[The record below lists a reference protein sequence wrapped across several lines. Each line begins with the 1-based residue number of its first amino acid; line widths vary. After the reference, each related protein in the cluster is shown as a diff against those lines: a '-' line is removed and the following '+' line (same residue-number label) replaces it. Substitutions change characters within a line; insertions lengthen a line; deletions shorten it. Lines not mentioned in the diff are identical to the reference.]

1 MLDFNNA
8 GPQRPQTGWFGG
20 TGNDNARQA
29 SGGGLSPRPVAP
41 DDYHM
46 PPDIPAIAEL
56 CALKS
61 WVCWAYALNRAGTK
75 WTKQPKQPWQPRAN
89 ASTSDPRTWGDFGQA
104 VKAAMAT
111 RGIDGIG
118 FVFTENDNLIGFDL
132 DGVRDPATGEVDPW
146 AQEIIDLS
154 ETYAELS
161 PSGRGYHIIARGKL
175 EGGGISYQPAQVEM
189 YDRGR
194 YFTFSGHHVAGTPP
208 EIKPALRTM
217 EALQARVQAFKQDAR
232 KKADKEQ
239 ARRKAGN
246 QPGAHASNDSFF
258 RRVNDAALRDLETV
272 GRWFTH
278 IFPGAYQSSNGSWRA
293 SPEETGR
300 DDQYEE
306 DLTIGVNLDTGKLG
320 IVDRA
325 VWDMG
330 DPRKGRRTP
339 IDLVIEHGG
348 APDAVKASLSLCEQ
362 LGISPESL
370 GWRDGTSSQ
379 ARSEAF
385 SQAEAADVTKWNF
398 LSTQQPTAPRMLVDE
413 MLPYRGI
420 AFLGGQSG
428 SGKTFVACDLALS
441 LASSQPFFEHEVNE
455 RIGVAILS
463 KEGTGNLAN
472 RLIAGAQARGLD
484 LKDLPIA
491 WRGDFPPIAT
501 LMDIQRVTE
510 ALASLSETIQAQ
522 YNVRCGA
529 VIFDTVAAS
538 FAIDDENSNSE
549 IGKISRHLREVEEK
563 LDGLVIP
570 IHHYGKSSTAGL
582 RGGSLWKGTA
592 DVVLSTT
599 CDKDETS
606 GETKNRQLSIAKARD
621 GKEGPIA
628 KFELEFYELGRDD
641 KGKPFGAMIVK
652 PDFDAPT
659 DGEGKKKRPVGVN
672 QQRFIDAFNEAILA
686 PRDFRVRGDGP
697 TVKAVKLEYVRAEF
711 YRRHVTGQ
719 TGLTE
724 EDAGDIKSSRRRVAD
739 ANRKAWQ
746 RQLENLPSGFHTA
759 TAPDGTEWIW
769 RLPQ

>member
-8 GPQRPQTGWFGG
+8 QPPRPHAGYFGG
-20 TGNDNARQA
+20 MANDQARQA
-29 SGGGLSPRPVAP
+29 SSGELPPRPIAP

-61 WVCWAYALNRAGTK
+61 WVCWAYALNKAGTK

-104 VKAAMAT
+104 VKAAKAT
-111 RGIDGIG
+111 IGIDGIG
-118 FVFTENDNLIGFDL
+118 FVFTKSDNLIGFDL
-132 DGVRDPATGEVDPW
+132 DGVRDPATGKVVPW

-175 EGGGISYQPAQVEM
+175 EGGGISHQPAQVEM
-189 YDRGR
+189 YDTGR
-194 YFTFSGHHVAGTPP
+194 YFTFSGHHVPSTPT
-208 EIKPALRTM
+208 EIKPAPRTLQ
-217 EALQARVQAFKQDAR
+217 ALQARVQAFKLDAR
-232 KKADKEQ
+232 KTAEKEQ
-239 ARRKAGN
+239 GGS
-246 QPGAHASNDSFF
+246 QDSTPGSNNSFF
-258 RRVNDAALRDLETV
+258 RRVNDAALRDLETA
-272 GRWFTH
+272 GRWFTRM
-278 IFPGAYQSSNGSWRA
+278 FPGAYQSPNGSWRA

-300 DDQYEE
+300 AGQYEE
-306 DLTIGVNLDTGKLG
+306 DLTIGINPETGKLG

-325 VWDMG
+325 VHDMG

-348 APDAVKASLSLCEQ
+348 APDAVRASLWLCEQ
-362 LGISPESL
+362 LDISPESL

-379 ARSEAF
+379 TRSEAF
-385 SQAEAADVTKWNF
+385 SQAEAADVTKWSF
-398 LSTQQPTAPRMLVDE
+398 LSSQQPTAPRMLVDDI
-413 MLPYRGI
+413 LPYRGI

-428 SGKTFVACDLALS
+428 AGKTFVACDLALS
-441 LASSQPFFEHEVNE
+441 LASMQPFFDHEVNE
-455 RIGVAILS
+455 RVGVAFLS

-484 LKDLPIA
+484 LKHLPIA

-501 LMDIQRVTE
+501 PADIQRVNE
-510 ALASLSETIQAQ
+510 ALASLSEEIQAK

-538 FAIDDENSNSE
+538 FAIEDENSNSE
-549 IGKISRHLREVEEK
+549 IAKISRHLREVEDK

-570 IHHYGKSSTAGL
+570 VHHYGKSSSAGL

-592 DVVLSTT
+592 EVVLSVT
-599 CDKDETS
+599 CDKDETT
-606 GETKNRQLSIAKARD
+606 GDTKNRQLSIAKARD

-628 KFELEFYELGRDD
+628 KFDLEFCELGRDG
-641 KGKPFGAMIVK
+641 KGRPFGAMIVR
-652 PDFDAPT
+652 PDLNAPT
-659 DGEGKKKRPVGVN
+659 DGGEKKKRPVAVN
-672 QQRFIDAFNEAILA
+672 RQRFIDAFNEAILA
-686 PRDFRVRGDGP
+686 PQEIRVHGDGP
-697 TVKAVKLEYVRAEF
+697 TVKAVKAERVRDQF
-711 YRRHVTGQ
+711 YKRHVTGQ
-719 TGLTE
+719 TGLMD
-724 EDAGDIKSSRRRVAD
+724 EDAGDIKKSKRRVTD
-739 ANRKAWQ
+739 AKRKAWE
-746 RQLENLPSGFHTA
+746 RQLGDLPLGFHTW
-759 TAPDGTEWIW
+759 TDNDGTEWIW